1 MQQKIQIYER
11 RWSEYET
18 KMTSMEETWQ
28 KQMTALQMSLATARK
43 SLASDDGMT
52 RKNEK
57 CDFSTSNNDKK
68 EAMSAEITNPA
79 DGVGMGR
86 DSKVVNHVAREYE
99 QRKRCFE
106 DDIQC
111 LIQYSY
117 VNANPDEELQKL
129 RNQFKLWKR
138 EYKVRLRDAKS
149 TLQKNAISEAE
160 KSKKNWWGKK
170 VTK

>member
-1 MQQKIQIYER
+1 MQI
-11 RWSEYET
+11 
-18 KMTSMEETWQ
+18 
-28 KQMTALQMSLATARK
+28 SLASARK
-43 SLASDDGMT
+43 SLASDDCMI

-57 CDFSTSNNDKK
+57 YEFSTSNNNKK

-79 DGVGMGR
+79 DGIGMGR
-86 DSKVVNHVAREYE
+86 DSKVSNNAVNHVAREYE

-138 EYKVRLRDAKS
+138 EYKVRLRETKS
-149 TLQKNAISEAE
+149 TIHKNAITEAE